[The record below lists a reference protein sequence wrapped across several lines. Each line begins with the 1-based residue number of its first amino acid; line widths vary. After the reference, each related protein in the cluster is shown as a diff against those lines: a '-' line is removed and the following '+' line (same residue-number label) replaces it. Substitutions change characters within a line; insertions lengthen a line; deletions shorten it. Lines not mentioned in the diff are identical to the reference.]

1 MHILKRYPE
10 THSPNVRFG
19 YLWAVKLWEICFHL
33 CACQFWW
40 TTLWWAWWVFKNH
53 HFFFENEKSERER
66 HHGMRTGKKQSS
78 SSKKQRQ
85 LRMKER
91 TALTS
96 GMGEFSPG
104 IFRLG
109 YDGGGPYRCMAISHG
124 GGTLWAFC
132 RKKRMRCHLPDPL
145 CLPSTPIL
153 TVR

>member
-1 MHILKRYPE
+1 MGDLF
-10 THSPNVRFG
+10 SP
-19 YLWAVKLWEICFHL
+19 L
-33 CACQFWW
+33 CLSVLMDYFMVSMMGIQKPS
-40 TTLWWAWWVFKNH
+40 L
-53 HFFFENEKSERER
+53 FFENEKSEKER

-132 RKKRMRCHLPDPL
+132 RKKRTRCHLPDPL